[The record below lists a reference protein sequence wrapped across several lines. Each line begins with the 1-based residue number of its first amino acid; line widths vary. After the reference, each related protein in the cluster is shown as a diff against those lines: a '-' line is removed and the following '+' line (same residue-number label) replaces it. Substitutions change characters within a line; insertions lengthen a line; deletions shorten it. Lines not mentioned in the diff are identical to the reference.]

1 MSKRNIATKT
11 CACLLAFSGMGSWMT
26 PVFAADYYLNA
37 ITGVDINPGT
47 QDKPWKSLGKAS
59 QQRLSPGDRI
69 LLARGSAFVGHLK
82 VTQSGTQDKPIL
94 VTAYGEGDAP
104 RLMNP
109 RFTLE
114 YGRIVSVYG
123 SYVTVENLYL
133 YDGATPPP
141 DEPPLPW
148 KESHQHRLVTDM
160 AGIYTDATT
169 HHVTIQSNEFNNIPV
184 GVRVRGA
191 HSLVKGNSF
200 HDASRITE
208 YWGAMAIVI
217 VGPHNEVAHNR
228 IENYGF
234 YGGAYVNDGAAVE
247 LDGED
252 RFFDAHDTWV
262 HHNLSRN
269 TKGGFLEIAGNTHD
283 VTIEHN
289 ISDDVDKFVGTNGIR
304 NLKIAS
310 NFIIRTRIP
319 DITDKDFW
327 SLRSLFWSICWNG
340 CEGDRDAGVRITDN
354 IFYLSAP
361 HRIYM
366 GTDNPHGF
374 MSAVHEG
381 NLYWSPD
388 GDAAALLGQPLGP
401 REAIADPGFGPDFMR
416 ALRIEPTQMQ

>member
-1 MSKRNIATKT
+1 MWKWIGVLW
-11 CACLLAFSGMGSWMT
+11 CLAG
-26 PVFAADYYLNA
+26 PVVAADYYVNGT
-37 ITGVDINPGT
+37 TGNDAQPGT
-47 QDKPWKSLGKAS
+47 QAQPWRSLSRVNA
-59 QQRLSPGDRI
+59 QTLEPGDRV
-69 LLARGSAFVGHLK
+69 LLARGTAFVGHL
-82 VTQSGTQDKPIL
+82 TIAQSGTEAKPI
-94 VTAYGEGDAP
+94 VVSAYGEGPAP
-104 RLMNP
+104 KLMNP
-109 RFTLE
+109 RFGLE
-114 YGRIVSVYG
+114 FGRVVSVYG

-148 KESHQHRLVTDM
+148 KESHQHKLVTDM
-160 AGIYTDATT
+160 AGIYTDAAT
-169 HHVTIQSNEFNNIPV
+169 HHVILQNNEFNNMPV

-191 HSLVKGNSF
+191 NSLVKGNYF

-252 RFFDAHDTWV
+252 HFFDAHHIFV

-283 VTIEHN
+283 VTIANN

-304 NLKIAS
+304 NLKIDE
-310 NFIIRTRIP
+310 NIIIRTRIP

-327 SLRSLFWSICWNG
+327 SLRTIFWSICWNG
-340 CEGDRDAGVRITDN
+340 CAGDRDAGVSITRN
-354 IFYLSAP
+354 IFYLTAP
-361 HRIYM
+361 HRIYL
-366 GTDNPHGF
+366 GPDNPHGF
-374 MSAVHEG
+374 MSATHSG

-388 GDAAALLGQPLGP
+388 GDAATMLGQPLGAG
-401 REAIADPGFGPDFMR
+401 EAIADPGFKDLLNGEYGR
-416 ALRIEPTQMQ
+416 

>member
-1 MSKRNIATKT
+1 MWKWIGVLW
-11 CACLLAFSGMGSWMT
+11 CLAG
-26 PVFAADYYLNA
+26 PVVAADYYVNGTSGNDA
-37 ITGVDINPGT
+37 QPGT
-47 QDKPWKSLGKAS
+47 QAQPWRSLSRVNA
-59 QQRLSPGDRI
+59 QTLEPGDRI
-69 LLARGSAFVGHLK
+69 LLARGTAFVGHL
-82 VTQSGTQDKPIL
+82 TIAQSGTEAKPI
-94 VTAYGEGDAP
+94 VVSAYGEGPAP
-104 RLMNP
+104 KLMNP
-109 RFTLE
+109 RFGLE
-114 YGRIVSVYG
+114 FGRVVSVYG

-148 KESHQHRLVTDM
+148 KESHQHKLVTDM

-169 HHVTIQSNEFNNIPV
+169 HHVTLQNNEFNNMPV

-191 HSLVKGNSF
+191 NSLVKGNYF

-252 RFFDAHDTWV
+252 RFFDAHHTFV

-283 VTIEHN
+283 VTIANN

-304 NLKIAS
+304 NLKIDG
-310 NFIIRTRIP
+310 NIIVRTRIP

-327 SLRSLFWSICWNG
+327 SLRAIFWSICWNG
-340 CEGDRDAGVRITDN
+340 CAGDRDAGVSITNN
-354 IFYLSAP
+354 IFYLTAP
-361 HRIYM
+361 HRIYLAP
-366 GTDNPHGF
+366 DNPHGF
-374 MSAVHEG
+374 MSAKRSG

-388 GDAAALLGQPLGP
+388 GDAAAMLGQPLGAG
-401 REAIADPGFGPDFMR
+401 EAIADPGFKDLLNGEYGR
-416 ALRIEPTQMQ
+416 QTQ